1 MAGLTL
7 VSSGA
12 NVKSWT
18 FDKISKE
25 YSTTLVD
32 TPKYQRP
39 DVFGFV
45 RNGSGS
51 NWQRNLI
58 RSILMGNPIPQLHF
72 RYVFSKG
79 PNGLEWKYE
88 IVDGGHRT
96 RTVYYFLNNCIKTAI
111 DCTLT
116 DVDGNQYNIGAMHL
130 SQIIQK
136 YPVLEDYIYN
146 LSLSVVEYEN
156 LTDDDAET
164 LFLTLNDLNKMSPA
178 DKRNAINNII
188 ADTNRNLGAVDSPNA
203 FSMFTSRSFVKND
216 WKADYTSLDAI
227 SRESDEIVSWAMYYL
242 YSGGILAKDATGKDT
257 FGGMDS
263 QSVLDKMYRD
273 ESLIEKLEGADPK
286 FEKNLHALLSII
298 DDIVVKH
305 PRLDSFKKGGKWFA
319 GPLKKLIMLI
329 AEMHRV
335 DSHTFNFS
343 KIKINTDEFFT
354 NFNRA
359 TSELKQGKN
368 VMPHMKYRQYIV
380 VNNKLKLSPVQPE
393 KSKEKDTQYSF
404 YDVFVGG
411 ARLDD
416 MLYIY
421 YHYVTKDYMSFGK
434 TTLDKRREFNKKIT
448 DKLLT
453 EQKNCCRF
461 CSKLITDGDYAVDHI
476 APHSF
481 GGPTIL
487 ENSQILCSSCN
498 GQKSNGMTLQDVV
511 YLCERMEV
519 ASELKNAIITLARE
533 AVTSG
538 KTDRLSEDDIRMVIK
553 LVFGKQ

>member
-7 VSSGA
+7 VSSGTS
-12 NVKSWT
+12 VKSWT
-18 FDKISKE
+18 FNKILQE
-25 YSTTLVD
+25 YKNTLVD

-39 DVFGFV
+39 DVFGFT
-45 RNGSGS
+45 RNGTGRT
-51 NWQRNLI
+51 WQRNLI
-58 RSILMGNPIPQLHF
+58 RAILMGNPIPQLHF

-79 PNGLEWKYE
+79 SNGLEWKYE

-96 RTVYYFLNNCIKTAI
+96 RTVYFFLNNCIKTPI

-116 DVDGNQYNIGAMHL
+116 DTDGNRYNIGAMHL
-130 SQIIQK
+130 TQIIQK
-136 YPVLEDYIYN
+136 YPQLSDYIYN

-156 LTDDDAET
+156 LTDNDAET

-203 FSMFTSRSFVKND
+203 FSMFTSRSFIKND
-216 WKADYTSLDAI
+216 WKADYTSLDAV

-242 YSGGILAKDATGKDT
+242 YSGGIFAKDSSGKSR
-257 FGGMDS
+257 FAGMDA

-273 ESLIEKLEGADPK
+273 EYLMRELAVPGSKM
-286 FEKNLHALLSII
+286 EKNLRSLLSIVNN
-298 DDIVVKH
+298 IVVKN
-305 PRLDSFKKGGKWFA
+305 PRLDIFKKGGKWFA
-319 GPLKKLIMLI
+319 GPLKKLIMLV
-329 AEMHRV
+329 AEMHNV
-335 DSHTFNFS
+335 NGTFNFS
-343 KIKINTDEFFT
+343 KVKINTDDFFT
-354 NFNRA
+354 SFNRA
-359 TSELKQGKN
+359 TNELKNDKN
-368 VMPHMKYRQYIV
+368 VKPHLPYQSYIL
-380 VNNKLKLSPVQPE
+380 VNNKVHVNSVQPANVG
-393 KSKEKDTQYSF
+393 DTMYPF
-404 YDVFVGG
+404 HKVFTGG

-421 YHYVTKDYMSFGK
+421 YHYVTKGYLDFGVTK
-434 TTLDKRREFNKKIT
+434 LDKRRDFNKDIVDT
-448 DKLLT
+448 LLT

-461 CSKLITDGDYAVDHI
+461 CSKLLTDGNYAVDHI

-511 YLCERMEV
+511 HLCERMNVDVQLKEV
-519 ASELKNAIITLARE
+519 VVGLAR
-533 AVTSG
+533 AVITSG
-538 KTDRLSEDDIRMVIK
+538 ATDRLSEGDIRTVIK